1 MVRRLH
7 AGTQLFERDS
17 DKGWKIKEIATAAFG
32 TEKAGGD
39 WRRFPVSGS
48 TQGPLANLQRS
59 LPQSAVPP
67 SFNLT
72 TTSTL
77 EGCPVRRSPKELH
90 LHRAL
95 NELGG
100 IGLIEELNRAAQWK
114 DQSVLEPLFIT
125 TNGTIL
131 AGFGRWRLALF
142 EGRDEIRCI
151 EYPLS
156 DDEALGFILTHHQTR
171 CGWNDFVRIRLA
183 LTVEP
188 ALQQR
193 ALDNMRT
200 GGKYKGSTN
209 LSRADRIE
217 VRQEIAKFA
226 GTGTGN
232 TDKVKTILR
241 SAHPNIIAALQ
252 NGLLS
257 IHRAWLWSKLPKLQ
271 QRVEF
276 ARYEEERT
284 QRKILQ
290 EFLPKPASVS
300 LDPAQVIEVL
310 QRVEAQR
317 PGSIDIRASRRR
329 RRTVVILGQ
338 DFSRW
343 PGTQKGV
350 DWHA

>member
-1 MVRRLH
+1 VH
-7 AGTQLFERDS
+7 SGEQL
-17 DKGWKIKEIATAAFG
+17 
-32 TEKAGGD
+32 
-39 WRRFPVSGS
+39 
-48 TQGPLANLQRS
+48 RS
-59 LPQSAVPP
+59 ETGRELNAIPCQPEP
-67 SFNLT
+67 FNLT
-72 TTSTL
+72 TMSRPRWR
-77 EGCPVRRSPKELH
+77 PVVRSPEQLQ

-95 NELGG
+95 DHV
-100 IGLIEELNRAAQWK
+100 GLNGVIDDLNDAALLK
-114 DQSVLEPLFIT
+114 DQSTSEPILIT

-131 AGFGRWRLALF
+131 AGFGHWRLAML
-142 EGRDEIRCI
+142 EGRHEINCI

-156 DDEALGFILTHHQTR
+156 EDEALPFILTHHQTR

-183 LTVEP
+183 LTLEP
-188 ALQQR
+188 NLQQR
-193 ALDNMRT
+193 ALDNMRA

-232 TDKVKTILR
+232 IDKVRAILR
-241 SAHPNIIAALQ
+241 SAHPNIITALQ
-252 NGLLS
+252 NGWLS

-276 ARYEEERT
+276 ARHEEERT
-284 QRKILQ
+284 QRKILR

-300 LDPAQVIEVL
+300 LDPAQVIEAL
-310 QRVEAQR
+310 QRVEAQQ

-338 DFSRW
+338 DFSRL
-343 PGTQKGV
+343 PGHPEG
-350 DWHA
+350 A